1 MYEIQ
6 FGPEDQYKG
15 IETRYYD
22 DFDMKV
28 KCFNCETYG
37 ACSIMGTA
45 NTFQCLMEA
54 FGITL
59 TNGGTAPAMS
69 QMRYR
74 IAKDSGR

>member
-1 MYEIQ
+1 
-6 FGPEDQYKG
+6 
-15 IETRYYD
+15 
-22 DFDMKV
+22 MKV

-54 FGITL
+54 FGMTL